1 GLRQRGNDDTVD
13 MGSMPGLIDQDYASQ
28 HPQSQAPL
36 DSNGPQQSIYR
47 SSVASAEG
55 ERVPML
61 PGGAQSSLVST
72 AIVAAD
78 AMRVRGTPG
87 RGEEE
92 DDGSGGVGGG
102 GGSSAGKTMDASAEG
117 AAAEG
122 GFGDG
127 DMVSGGVSGG
137 VSDRSGRSTRQ
148 RSRDQGDHASDIH
161 PGEGADE
168 YAMRRSGSGNRPT
181 RFSNGMA
188 NGTGGV
194 AGAGGAAATAAN
206 GGSGGARGE
215 EGEEDMDIPE
225 LATPRDGEDGDMSFY
240 DGNSRLEEEVVDN
253 FADIPTPAPRGAGAR
268 GSGAVAGADGRTFRT
283 QRSNSSE
290 GWVDQY
296 TSSSLVVSKAAP
308 SASSQQQQQ
317 QAAAEAA
324 RGGAS

>member
-1 GLRQRGNDDTVD
+1 
-13 MGSMPGLIDQDYASQ
+13 MPGLVDQDYASQ

-36 DSNGPQQSIYR
+36 DSNGPPQSIYR

-87 RGEEE
+87 GEEE

-127 DMVSGGVSGG
+127 DMVSGGVS
-137 VSDRSGRSTRQ
+137 DRSGRSTRQ

-168 YAMRRSGSGNRPT
+168 YAIRRSGSGNRPT

-194 AGAGGAAATAAN
+194 GGAGGAAATAAN

-215 EGEEDMDIPE
+215 GGEEEEEDMDIPE

-253 FADIPTPAPRGAGAR
+253 FADIPTPAPRGAGGR

-317 QAAAEAA
+317 PAAAAEAA